1 MPELVDRIARL
12 RANQRMLLAA
22 RLDPSAA
29 TARSRPGP
37 RLVAYIVPKRAES
50 GGAAERIAQWQAV
63 YDDIY
68 RAEPASADPAF
79 NTIGWNSSYTGL
91 PIPAEQMRE
100 WVEAT
105 VARIARL
112 RPRRVLEIGCG
123 TGLLLLRLGPQC
135 EYYTGTDFSP
145 VALEYVGRQVR
156 ALGLEQ
162 VRLLERRA
170 EDFAGVETGFYDVVV
185 LNSVVQYFP
194 GGEYLAEVL
203 RRAAQ
208 AVRPGGAVLV
218 GDVRSLDLLEVFH
231 ASVELQR
238 AEAGARAEAVWERV
252 RRRVRQE
259 QELALAPGYFA
270 GLGLG
275 EVAVEIKRGWRHNEL
290 TRFRYDVVMR
300 VGQRRERT
308 ALAWRE
314 WEGLEELGAA
324 LRGVTKEVV
333 AVRGIPSARLVAE
346 VKGWRLL
353 QTEGRTAGEVREA
366 VRQVQAGVEPEAVWG
381 VAEEAGYEARLCWS
395 ERLGCYDAVLWRRG
409 EEGPVWGPEAAEE
422 WGAYANRPL
431 EAQWGEKLVPV
442 LRSYVAGQLPEY
454 MVPSAWV
461 LLEELPLTANGKV
474 DRRSLPEPGQQS
486 EERVERYVAP
496 RTAAEAELARLW
508 GEVLGVEQVGVHD
521 NFFTELGGHSLLAT
535 QLVSRIRDHFQI
547 ELPLRRVFEAPT
559 VAGLA
564 EALVQHPQ
572 ENLSPPQLGRS
583 ALAERHLSD
592 NEVDTLLRAML
603 AEGQS

>member
-1 MPELVDRIARL
+1 
-12 RANQRMLLAA
+12 
-22 RLDPSAA
+22 
-29 TARSRPGP
+29 
-37 RLVAYIVPKRAES
+37 
-50 GGAAERIAQWQAV
+50 
-63 YDDIY
+63 
-68 RAEPASADPAF
+68 
-79 NTIGWNSSYTGL
+79 
-91 PIPAEQMRE
+91 
-100 WVEAT
+100 
-105 VARIARL
+105 
-112 RPRRVLEIGCG
+112 
-123 TGLLLLRLGPQC
+123 
-135 EYYTGTDFSP
+135 
-145 VALEYVGRQVR
+145 
-156 ALGLEQ
+156 
-162 VRLLERRA
+162 
-170 EDFAGVETGFYDVVV
+170 
-185 LNSVVQYFP
+185 
-194 GGEYLAEVL
+194 
-203 RRAAQ
+203 
-208 AVRPGGAVLV
+208 
-218 GDVRSLDLLEVFH
+218 
-231 ASVELQR
+231 
-238 AEAGARAEAVWERV
+238 
-252 RRRVRQE
+252 
-259 QELALAPGYFA
+259 
-270 GLGLG
+270 
-275 EVAVEIKRGWRHNEL
+275 
-290 TRFRYDVVMR
+290 
-300 VGQRRERT
+300 
-308 ALAWRE
+308 
-314 WEGLEELGAA
+314 
-324 LRGVTKEVV
+324 
-333 AVRGIPSARLVAE
+333 
-346 VKGWRLL
+346 
-353 QTEGRTAGEVREA
+353 
-366 VRQVQAGVEPEAVWG
+366 
-381 VAEEAGYEARLCWS
+381 
-395 ERLGCYDAVLWRRG
+395 
-409 EEGPVWGPEAAEE
+409 VWGPEAAEE